1 MTISLFKPFRVLSF
15 ASLLTAALSI
25 SLVNAETTTKNAGG
39 ASLAT
44 LKSEK
49 MKLNNT
55 PIDLDV
61 YREHVKTLASDEFE
75 GRGPLS
81 KGEKKTVE
89 YLVSEYKN
97 LGSKTELLGEQIYA
111 SCAARKRL
119 RLAI

>member
-15 ASLLTAALSI
+15 AYASLLTAALSI
-25 SLVNAETTTKNAGG
+25 SLANAEITTKNAGG

-44 LKSEK
+44 LTSEN

-81 KGEKKTVE
+81 KGEK
-89 YLVSEYKN
+89 
-97 LGSKTELLGEQIYA
+97 
-111 SCAARKRL
+111 
-119 RLAI
+119 